1 MPSDPIAEFTPRPV
15 LLLVSGPAGSGK
27 TTLCDRMTA
36 AYPEAM
42 KRVVTCTTRAP
53 RGAEVD
59 GVDYNFL
66 SREAFEAQIAA
77 GEFLE
82 YAKVHSNIYG
92 TRKREVYT
100 QLAAGRD
107 LLVNLDVQGA
117 GIVREVAQNDPVLRA
132 SLVTLFIMP
141 PSREELHARLSGRG
155 TDHAEEIARR
165 MAVAEHE
172 MLRYKEYDH
181 CLVSAERES
190 DFERIRAVYLAAKM
204 RVG

>member
-1 MPSDPIAEFTPRPV
+1 MSSDPIAEFKPRAV

-53 RGAEVD
+53 RGAEVN

-66 SREAFEAQIAA
+66 SREEFEAQIAA

-117 GIVREVAQNDPVLRA
+117 GIVREVAENDPVLRA
-132 SLVTLFIMP
+132 SLVSLFIMP
-141 PSREELHARLSGRG
+141 PSREELRARLSGRG
-155 TDHAEEIARR
+155 TDAAEEIERR
-165 MAVAEHE
+165 MVVAEHE
-172 MLRYKEYDH
+172 MARFREYDH
-181 CLVSAERES
+181 CLVSSDRDS
-190 DFERIRAVYLAAKM
+190 DFDRIRAVYLAAKM
-204 RVG
+204 RVV